1 MASKIICWGCDGG
14 FMLNSCVYVIYV
26 EFMWTS
32 PKKLKYGAV
41 LSKLIVRKY
50 MNITK
55 KAFSEVNRGF
65 EALKNF

>member
-1 MASKIICWGCDGG
+1 
-14 FMLNSCVYVIYV
+14 MLNSCVYVIYV